1 MLVLGCVG
9 CWGNMFETVDG
20 CCGSVLV
27 IMRGLGGTDWWMMG
41 ARDEGIRRGAV
52 GWLGWGVYMGA

>member
-1 MLVLGCVG
+1 
-9 CWGNMFETVDG
+9 MFETVDG